1 MSFLKRV
8 FGRGCSHRLTWP
20 RLGNNGQHY
29 QVCLNCGAAFE
40 YDWQGMRLTGRLLA
54 TGGLPAFNGA
64 QPGSPEPGARH

>member
-29 QVCLNCGAAFE
+29 QICLDCGVAYE

-54 TGGLPAFNGA
+54 TVGRQAFNEE
-64 QPGSPEPGARH
+64 QPGSLEPRVRL